1 MFSVNL
7 RTHFSYYIS
16 DSMGSQSSKFF
27 REMDV
32 YMGSSRDV
40 DFEDDFKIALLE
52 ERIRNET
59 KALNSKEQSH
69 QSYVLEED
77 QEQIEYVRK
86 LETDPLFRESRDSL
100 PQYFIDRRVEL
111 KMTVTMGR
119 GCFARD
125 FIPKNTLIESAPV
138 ILVHRDTFKELNIYN
153 GDTHKLS
160 EYPFSWG
167 RDGLCALALGWG
179 GLYNHQPFPNAV
191 WRPNYDIE
199 SMQYTTC
206 KDIEAGEE
214 IFIRY
219 LPLNRLDN
227 LWFPCSASEEAA
239 KTYRAKSEDPIN
251 PMTWAAFNGAK

>member
-1 MFSVNL
+1 MKPVK
-7 RTHFSYYIS
+7 
-16 DSMGSQSSKFF
+16 SKFF

-86 LETDPLFRESRDSL
+86 LEADPLFRESRDAL
-100 PQYFIDRRVEL
+100 PQYFIDHRVEL
-111 KMTVTMGR
+111 KMTETMGR
-119 GCFARD
+119 GCFAKD

-138 ILVHRDTFKELNIYN
+138 ILVHRDTFAELNINN
-153 GDTHKLS
+153 GGVHKLS
-160 EYPFSWG
+160 EYPFTWG
-167 RDGLCALALGWG
+167 RDGLCAVALGWG
-179 GLYNHQPFPNAV
+179 GVYNHQLFPNTI
-191 WRPNYDIE
+191 WRPNYRYE
-199 SMQYTTC
+199 SIQYTTC
-206 KDIEAGEE
+206 QDIEAGEE

-219 LPLNRLDN
+219 LPLDKLDG
-227 LWFPCSASEEAA
+227 LWFSCEASEEAS
-239 KTYRAKSEDPIN
+239 KTYREKRQNPGD
-251 PMTWAAFNGAK
+251 PMTWGYPTGKN